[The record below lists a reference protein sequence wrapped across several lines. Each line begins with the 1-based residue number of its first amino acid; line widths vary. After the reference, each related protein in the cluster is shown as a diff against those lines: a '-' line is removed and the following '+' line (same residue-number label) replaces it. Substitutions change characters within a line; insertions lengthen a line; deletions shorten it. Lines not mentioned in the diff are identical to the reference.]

1 MTDYTEL
8 LLQVS
13 DVMRKHNRVVY
24 RNINSILPLPMT
36 DEEAVKAIR
45 GIVIPKDEC
54 VFTRKEL
61 ESWLYEIAFNNCNN
75 NLGNACEEIISR
87 LDGFERFIADRRS
100 EI

>member
-13 DVMRKHNRVVY
+13 DVMRKHNRVEY
-24 RNINSILPLPMT
+24 RGINSVLPPPMT

-45 GIVIPKDEC
+45 DIVSPKDEG

-87 LDGFERFIADRRS
+87 LDGFERFIEDRRS
-100 EI
+100 EV

>member
-24 RNINSILPLPMT
+24 RGINSILPPPMT

-45 GIVIPKDEC
+45 DIVTLKGKWIVDDEWGNC
-54 VFTRKEL
+54 HCSVCKFE
-61 ESWLYEIAFNNCNN
+61 NNRQPYY
-75 NLGNACEEIISR
+75 CEECGAYMEGEKI
-87 LDGFERFIADRRS
+87 
-100 EI
+100 